1 MPMADDKGLMD
12 DFDEQN
18 AAALAEMLA
27 DPQTSEAVR
36 LQIINEILESE
47 RGASFFDLMVQESMT
62 LGNCPNCKHRN
73 HWLVPEEELNIRGW
87 ITHEEDSR
95 CHQHTNEEIC
105 PEFSEAC
112 MKKRV
117 TA

>member
-1 MPMADDKGLMD
+1 MSRDGSMMD

-47 RGASFFDLMVQESMT
+47 KGASFFDMMVQEAMT
-62 LGNCPNCKHRN
+62 LGNCPHCTHRN

-87 ITHEEDSR
+87 ITYEQDSR
-95 CHQHTNEEIC
+95 VKQHTSEDTC
-105 PEFSEAC
+105 KEFAEAC
-112 MKKRV
+112 SKKRV